1 MQLAR
6 MTARKAA
13 RKALTLAAVVALAVM
28 PALAGA
34 QAILRLESK
43 ARPGRFVRHANLE
56 GRVDANPVPVYSAY
70 FAQQPGLADSSLVSL
85 ESVDSP
91 RSFLAERDGAVVL
104 EKDDGSAAFKRR
116 ATFWRVPG
124 LADARDVSFE
134 SLSKPGQ
141 FVSVRSDGKLAVTEV
156 SSDKADRERATF
168 LAQDFPNVMHNP
180 RDATV
185 SKPDPHIW
193 LDKDGFYYGMHTVQV
208 KEAYLPMLKLY
219 KSDKLSTLYDD
230 KNGKVIWH
238 APETGPNSRDIWAPE
253 IYHFDDAWYIYY
265 SGGWRSRVLRN
276 ASADPTQGKWED
288 AGRLFV
294 AGDDVR
300 AIDGSFFKQN
310 GKMYFV
316 WSGFKNGGGQKIWI
330 ARMDGP
336 TKLVGPRAMLSAPTY
351 DWEIRGATFRV
362 NEGPNAL
369 QRNGKTFLLYS
380 ASFCGSPY
388 YCLGMLTCSQK
399 ADPMDPKSWVKS
411 PTPVFESSDAN
422 GLWAVGHH
430 CVTRSKDGKQDWLV
444 YHAWP
449 TASYTDRDV
458 CMQQF
463 GWNPDGTPNFGP
475 PVGKLLPIPVPS
487 GE

>member
-1 MQLAR
+1 MGELSMNIAR
-6 MTARKAA
+6 MIARMI
-13 RKALTLAAVVALAVM
+13 LTLALLVALAGM
-28 PALAGA
+28 PARACA
-34 QAILRLESK
+34 QAIVRLESK
-43 ARPGRFVRHANLE
+43 AKPGLIVQHDKLE
-56 GRVDANPVPVYSAY
+56 GRVGAVPASVYSAY
-70 FAQQPGLADSSLVSL
+70 FVQQPGLADSSLVSL
-85 ESVDSP
+85 ESVDCP
-91 RSFLAERDGAVVL
+91 RSFLAERDGAIVL
-104 EKDDGSAAFKRR
+104 EKTDSAPAFKRR
-116 ATFWRVPG
+116 ATFRRVAG
-124 LADARDVSFE
+124 LADAKSASLE

-141 FVSVRSDGKLAVTEV
+141 YVLAQKDGKLVVAKPSISAER
-156 SSDKADRERATF
+156 KRATF
-168 LAQDFPNVMHNP
+168 LVQDFPRVMHNP

-185 SKPDPHIW
+185 SKPDPHVW

-208 KEAYLPMLKLY
+208 KEDYLPMLKLY

-230 KNGKVIWH
+230 KNGKIIWH
-238 APETGPNSRDIWAPE
+238 APKEGENSRNIWAPE
-253 IYHFDDAWYIYY
+253 IYHFKDAWYIYY
-265 SGGWRSRVLRN
+265 SGNWKTRILTN
-276 ASADPTQGKWED
+276 TSADPTKGQWQD

-294 AGDDVR
+294 QGDDVR
-300 AIDGSFFKQN
+300 AIDGSFFRQN
-310 GKMYFV
+310 GKMYFI
-316 WSGFKNGGGQKIWI
+316 WSGMKGKGGQKIWI

-351 DWEIRGATFRV
+351 DWEIRGANFRV
-362 NEGPNAL
+362 NEGPNVL
-369 QRNGKTFLLYS
+369 QRNGKTFLVYS

-399 ADPMDPKSWVKS
+399 ADPMDPKSWAKS
-411 PTPVFESSDAN
+411 PVPVFESSDEN

-430 CVTRSKDGKQDWLV
+430 CFARSKDGKQDWLV

-463 GWNPDGTPNFGP
+463 GWNADGAPNFGT